1 MSKKL
6 KQAERAVKLIGRSMD
21 GRSAVLKGG
30 AQITLYGNA
39 EALVDGCKGVLEY
52 GENTI
57 KLNIGRG
64 ALQFDGQGLE
74 LRSLTNDQAVVIGT
88 VFSVRFV

>member
-1 MSKKL
+1 MSNKL

-21 GRSAVLKGG
+21 GSSAVLRGR
-30 AQITLYGNA
+30 AQITLFGNT

-57 KLNIGRG
+57 KLNIGKG
-64 ALQFDGQGLE
+64 AVIFVGQSLE
-74 LRSLTNDQAVVIGT
+74 LRSLNNDQAVVIGSIG
-88 VFSVRFV
+88 SVEFA